1 MKKLVIIFGALC
13 LTATLG
19 GAGMA
24 RERLAPEAQSMQQ
37 MKAAGSGGSSASE
50 KTCQGAGNC
59 LDLLDRVGA
68 KCKTW
73 ICNPGPGGPNCWCDL

>member
-1 MKKLVIIFGALC
+1 MRKTLVLLSALC
-13 LTATLG
+13 LIGSFG
-19 GAGMA
+19 GAAAAKEVRGS
-24 RERLAPEAQSMQQ
+24 QSQAVKML
-37 MKAAGSGGSSASE
+37 KAAGSGGSAAQD

-59 LDLLDRVGA
+59 LDLLDRVGV